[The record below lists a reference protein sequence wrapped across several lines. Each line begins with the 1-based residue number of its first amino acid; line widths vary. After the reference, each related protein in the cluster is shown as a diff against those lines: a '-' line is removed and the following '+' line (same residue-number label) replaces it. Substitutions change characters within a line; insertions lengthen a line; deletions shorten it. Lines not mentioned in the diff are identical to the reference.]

1 MTSLF
6 KCIVFVTVVIVLLSA
21 GSVVVLYQVKPSE
34 TAIPENNNIGQVRVA
49 VLNGCGREGLAAI
62 CARKLRSYG
71 FDVVNGLGSNA
82 DSFDFDV
89 SVVVDRKGNMGKALY
104 CSEKTGIKEIIDQR
118 SDDPYIIEDVV
129 IVIGRDWDNLN
140 ILNEEDVD

>member
-6 KCIVFVTVVIVLLSA
+6 KNTIFVTVVIVLLSA
-21 GSVVVLYQVKPSE
+21 GSVVGLYKVKPPVA
-34 TAIPENNNIGQVRVA
+34 AIPENTDIGPIRVA
-49 VLNGCGREGLAAI
+49 VLNGCGREGLAAV

-129 IVIGRDWDNLN
+129 IVLGRDWDNLN
-140 ILNEEDVD
+140 ILNEEVID